1 MSRCRWKACKHRTR
15 LSGNN
20 QTDLP
25 SWDET
30 FKRGQGK
37 SLAGLLLCLVGR
49 AVLSV
54 SWPGSGLVWL
64 KFPTVAEACPERG
77 HQEKTES
84 GLISKNQKMYK
95 NFYCNTQQK
104 LPVGVCVFTLLL
116 STSACIFS
124 LSLSL
129 FFFVYWR
136 QQRRIIEW
144 VWLFQNFTHF
154 LGFPSGGRQK
164 RSVAL
169 KTLWRAAGELLK
181 STVFQAP
188 SHILVNLNFPN
199 MRQRICLFIHSFTH
213 SFI

>member
-1 MSRCRWKACKHRTR
+1 MDLDWKFGACVDSDDGSMSRCRWKACKHRTR

-129 FFFVYWR
+129 FFFVP
-136 QQRRIIEW
+136 
-144 VWLFQNFTHF
+144 VSL
-154 LGFPSGGRQK
+154 LL
-164 RSVAL
+164 RSP
-169 KTLWRAAGELLK
+169 
-181 STVFQAP
+181 QY
-188 SHILVNLNFPN
+188 LNT
-199 MRQRICLFIHSFTH
+199 IHH
-213 SFI
+213 SS

>member
-129 FFFVYWR
+129 FF
-136 QQRRIIEW
+136 
-144 VWLFQNFTHF
+144 LFLLAYF
-154 LGFPSGGRQK
+154 LGLLNIWTLSITLVKILKDGTV
-164 RSVAL
+164 SAAL
-169 KTLWRAAGELLK
+169 NMPANLENSALATRLEKVSFHSSPKEGQC
-181 STVFQAP
+181 QAMFKLQ
-188 SHILVNLNFPN
+188 HN
-199 MRQRICLFIHSFTH
+199 CAHFTC
-213 SFI
+213 